1 MSKGKKRGILIAA
14 GIIAIIIL
22 ISAIATTFYKSTQK
36 KIALANDPEVQRSLN
51 YEQVQPGD
59 ENVDNTPYVQFDAY
73 FLRDLDGDGYAEK
86 IRGSS
91 RELGQTDTLYIDINV
106 LTNGDLENGKLTIN
120 GKNINLSTAIVEDS
134 AVKQNYISDN
144 TSTIEFKTIHN
155 GTQKLLTGTIKAS
168 NFGNDTTKY
177 SQINSITLTGT
188 HVADDGVTRTEINKT
203 VDFTVDWHGSINASI
218 RDKSGTQNIENVADS
233 DKKNVTLSF
242 YVNTIE
248 NTNYYANSNDKEALI
263 LSKTYFEGTLPELNG
278 VKPSKVETTSTG
290 YNFSYDEE
298 TSKFTFTKQAT
309 TNDSGIV
316 TDGVSSSNTFRVNV
330 TYPIDD
336 YDALVESGI
345 NLVVPVSGYYEAYN
359 NPNDEFDNPIRS
371 NVINT
376 KLNFLWEKPQPQIYS
391 SSFDVEIGTYRSY
404 DRNYVISKKEPL
416 KLYNKTAEE
425 TNDTYIVRWYA
436 YTGNQYNSQSIKM
449 KESSDPY
456 SDRLSN
462 NEAQYFNMADYTNNI
477 GIYFSNASNIL
488 GDDGYINVY
497 NDETGELLHTFTK
510 DDWSNYN
517 SSNPYMYETPVKHIR
532 IETSAAG
539 QNSNLYVYNI
549 KKIDDNVLT
558 TQFSREEFDK
568 LERIYTYLEG
578 SIQKDSDENY
588 TLISNDTA
596 SALYEEPISVAT
608 LSASRKVLGTQT
620 QEKNVTLS
628 ISTTSDYYNMQKWT
642 NGKFLIELPEQI
654 LDVEIN
660 DINIS
665 NSNVNI
671 LAYEIVDIDGKKC
684 IKIETENSAET
695 TYTINIDTN
704 LTADPRIPTQTQNAK
719 LYAYNEFCD
728 NYKTSTQDVYDVNG
742 NSVTDDQIGYD
753 TESIEL
759 VSPTSLLT
767 NQQATNYNDAGE
779 TAVAPQVATIDK
791 TEADTATVNV
801 SITNNYSGTISEVTI
816 LGKIPFEGNT
826 FSINKTN
833 LGSNF
838 TTQMLSSGI
847 TVPDDLKDIAKVY
860 YSEKEDPTND
870 LSDTNNGWTQT
881 PDFSKVKSY
890 LIDLSGYTLG
900 ADETKVF
907 SYQIKV
913 PATVQ
918 YNDVSYS
925 THAVYF
931 CLDTPE
937 GKFRT
942 QTETSKLGF
951 RIERKYNLSL
961 TKTKENTQVP
971 VQGATFT
978 VTADGESTS
987 KIGTTDNNGKFTLEN
1002 LYVDKVYTLK
1012 EIRTPGAYDKNE
1024 MEVKF
1029 TVNVQGDAL
1038 VLNIISGNE
1047 NLLSSS
1053 VTQATDDSRG
1063 IANFAVENT
1072 PKYKIEITKK
1082 DQSDSSL
1089 IKGVKYLITG
1099 GNLGNGITA
1108 TTNSEGKLTVT
1119 GLSQDVV
1126 YTLTE
1131 TEAPGYYVNETPIQ
1145 FRIVNNNGT
1154 LEFNVVSGSFAT
1166 TPQITIGTATSGIDA
1181 QDTVTADLTDEK
1193 IPTYTVQLKKYA
1205 KGEDMLLPGAQY
1217 KVTGE
1222 GIDEDGATYTTD
1234 ENGTLAIPNLY
1245 EYVDGKNITGVY
1257 TIQEITPPEG
1267 YALNDTQLQFR
1278 AQRNGSG
1285 QLEIQIISGNEII
1298 RQVNDADDIA
1308 VADSTI
1314 TVGLEDEPLFKLTK
1328 VDATTKLPVAGA
1340 KFIIREINEDYEEIG
1355 YAKDINGNEVG
1366 TVENGVPVVTTD
1378 ENGEI
1383 STGLQSGL
1391 YKAIEI
1397 EAPEGYD
1404 LPENEADR
1412 TYYFGIGESKQQQTK
1427 FGVSNGSTVAG
1438 EGWNVVESVK
1448 ATADKGYV
1456 ATGYFYASADLDN
1469 DGNADLTGNEQDFS
1483 GFIAKYAEDGS
1494 LEFAQPVVQ
1503 QSGEVKL
1510 TKVIQTSDGG
1520 YVAVGYFTGTTLTV
1534 GEVDT
1539 GLTNTT
1545 AYSKG
1550 LVIKLGSS
1558 GNYEWAKEIVQD
1570 GADVTADAVS
1580 ETINRTIV
1588 VGANTNGNPQIVEY
1602 SSTGDVENT
1611 ATIPE
1616 ETFISDISA
1625 ENSNQAVVVTEG
1637 LTDTTSGA
1645 IYTYSDGTADLG
1657 VSLDFNAK
1665 AVARLE
1671 NGNAIVVGSYTGTAQ
1686 SLASEGSYDGIIIEY
1701 DVNSNN
1707 INSANTKYIRGS
1719 SDDIA
1724 SSVTTTSDGGYLVG
1738 GYTYSSSVDFNN
1750 DNANDITSISG
1761 NTDGFIL
1768 KYSEDGT
1775 QEWFKQVSG
1784 SSMDEVTS
1792 VTERDEGEYVTSGYF
1807 NSSTVKGDKEDSS
1820 ALTLSLDKYTDGFI
1834 FNYGEIVTAPEI
1846 PETSEIT
1853 AENSLK
1859 QFKITT
1865 DVEEVNGEKG
1875 GTISG
1880 EDLQP
1885 YETVEY
1891 GKNSKQIIEMRPDQ
1905 GYKII
1910 KITINDEEYDF
1921 TPKEDGS
1928 VILPQ
1933 FTDVTT
1939 DKHIVVTFSNTVS
1952 SVLVHHLEYG
1962 TDKPVADDDYI
1973 PGTIGEEYIT
1983 APHIDLEE
1991 YELKKDE
1998 NGNYEIP
2005 ENASGTFK
2013 SEQQVVTYYY
2023 VKKQVPLVVHHYIQD
2038 TEEGVPLKDHTP
2050 AKDVTSKGEIGTDYI
2065 TFQIPNDELSDEYE
2079 LVETPENATGTYTK
2093 DGVEVTY
2100 YYKKVERPFVLTKYD
2115 EDGITPLPGV
2125 TFEIAS
2131 KETPD
2136 DIIGTY
2142 TTNENGQIQLT
2153 LEAGTY
2159 NVTETEAPENY
2170 ELPENPTTEITV
2182 TRDTTTAEV
2191 KLNNTKKRGDVIVHY
2206 YIEGTTDKVPLEG
2219 GGTAQDVTKTGIV
2232 GEMYATKEADNVAS
2246 YYKCVGTEGQ
2256 TSGTIIEGTTEVIYY
2271 YKLRTGKL
2279 TIVKTDQNGDPVEG
2293 AEFQIVQPGS
2303 GIDFGTDYVTTGK
2316 DGRATIEVIADHSIY
2331 VQEINAPKG
2340 YKPNYDIQIT
2350 RVEEDKETVLNVQNQ
2365 KSNCF
2370 NLELSKYDLETG
2382 KVLPGASFEI
2392 SHNEEIPGPI
2402 ILSLSDE
2409 NENVRTVTERYT
2421 TDESGKLTIQN
2432 LEDEVVY
2439 TLKET
2444 KAPDGYVGD
2453 TDEKQFIVHY
2463 VDGEYQ
2469 IQVLKG
2475 NLDNLAIEGNT
2486 IKAKVENK
2494 PSFKIVKQDQYGKP
2508 IQGVKFTI
2516 TDEQGQEVTD
2526 GFGNPV
2532 GEVEDING
2540 EQLRVVTTNENGV
2553 IAENLLPGK
2562 YIVTEVQTPSNYILP
2577 DESERT
2583 QTIEIT
2589 AQGYEKTYVEQKG
2602 VIQLNYDIVDMF
2614 YNNGDAF
2621 DTNYM
2626 NGDLTSDGKIVYTL
2640 GLTND
2645 FTMPGEYTASGEDIN
2660 LQVVGGMKNAINIIM
2675 TPDGKVENVVLI
2687 KTDEGSASV
2696 GTNTLSLSNGEY
2708 VILGAYM
2715 GTIRIPAEDTVN
2727 NEELTLSTNEE
2738 TAFFMA
2744 KINSEG
2750 KIEILKDVSY
2760 LGDFY
2765 VTEIK
2770 DISNKI
2776 TLVCEYYEDT
2786 LTIPASETATG
2797 KEITVNNQS
2806 GAMLINLDSD
2816 LKVTDAYSPNYIDD
2830 SRYYQ
2835 FYEEPLS
2842 TGETIVVGG
2851 NYGNMVFNEDE
2862 TTSGEKIELDNAGDG
2877 IIVKYDAEGK
2887 VEWAKELGAQQLNNY
2902 YKLSEVSDGYITIVE
2917 YQGDLVIPA
2926 EDTQYGEQIKFENPE
2941 GDEKTALIKYTTEG
2955 KVEWAID
2962 STDGGIH
2969 NDIIFIEDSI
2979 IKETENGYLVT
2990 AGRMD
2995 FGICILS
3002 YEKVYSEPIVGEQAV
3017 VTIQNAIKDPSI
3029 ENPQITKDS
3038 RAEKVTAPTQKI
3050 PYTITY
3056 TATVKDYIG
3065 DATLTLVDELP
3076 YAIDTANSDLNGG
3089 VYLEAD
3095 PAHENKP
3102 TITWTENITGID
3114 SYAGGGQ
3121 RDINITKEIAL
3132 TYKNLDVTQK
3142 SVNNKVTGTLELKTP
3157 EKTDTVEDTEEIP
3170 AEYTKD
3176 ITVNKVWVDN
3186 ETQAQHRP
3194 ASIIVVVKNGDSEV
3208 ERQEIN
3214 AEEDWTYTFKGLPK
3228 YDATG
3233 NEITY
3238 TVDEQEKQADDLHFY
3253 TKSVGAVTSDGTATI
3268 TNTFNPN
3275 PGDTTEIT
3283 INKVWVDNE
3292 TQAARR
3298 PQNIVLQV
3306 KNGDEVVQ
3314 SYTASSADQVND
3326 DSHTWSH
3333 TFTGLTK
3340 YDENG
3345 QEIQYTVDETVVD
3358 GAEHKDDLKFYDKAV
3373 TEVADNQATIRNTY
3387 TTPND
3392 TTSVTV
3398 NKVWVDNETQA
3409 QHRPESIVLQVKNGD
3424 QVVQSYTVSSA
3435 DQAGNSNTW
3444 SHTFTDLQKY
3454 NDNGEEIQYTVDETV
3469 VDGENHKDD
3478 LKFYTKQVSSVQ
3490 DGQATITNTFTNPGD
3505 TTELTVNK
3513 VWVDNEIQAQHR
3525 PENIVLQVKNRNEVV
3540 QSYTASSADATED
3553 GSTWSHTFTGLT
3565 KYDEN
3570 GQEIQ
3575 YTVDET
3581 VVDGEEH
3588 KDDLKFYTKQVSEVK
3603 DGQATIRN
3611 TFKNPG
3617 DTTDETV
3624 TKVWADSNNEAQKRP
3639 ASIEIQLKNGEDVV
3653 GRQQISAAQA
3663 TDANTWTYTFT
3674 GLPKYDDNGQEIK
3687 YTADETEV
3695 NSGDLQFYDKNISGT
3710 TITNTFTQNTEE
3722 TSVVVTKKFKDTQE
3736 QKARRPAGI
3745 KLILKRNGVN
3755 YKTQEISIDATK
3767 DEFVYTFEN
3776 LPKYDEYNN
3785 IINYTVDEAVLDGA
3799 NHADDLDFYE
3809 KTIDG
3814 TTITN
3819 TFKVPDEKIS
3829 ITVNKVWEDKDDA
3842 YGKRPLTLA
3851 LLIKNKETG
3860 VEVLKRNI
3868 TVSTESSATFTN
3880 LPKYDANGKEIEYTA
3895 DEKEITEGDLFNY
3908 TKSVGEMQDVG
3919 TDSKQITITN
3929 TMTKLPGTV
3938 IVKYVDKTT
3947 GDEISDEVTKEGIVG
3962 EGFDVS
3968 EDKKD
3973 IPGYTLVEE
3982 PAQKTGTYTE
3992 ETQTKTYY
4000 YAKNTKVIVKY
4011 LEKGTNQVLTPEPQY
4026 EIDGYEGQSYVTEQK
4041 TIDGYTYIENTG
4053 KTTGL
4058 MERDIITVIYYYSR
4072 NASVTAKYVDINTN
4086 EEISPEDV
4094 QTGYEGKDYTTT
4106 QRDIE
4111 GYTFVKDTD
4120 NTEGKMTKDPIE
4132 VIYYYAKNT
4141 KVIVKYLEQD
4151 STPDDYTD
4159 NKPLLPDKEIDGYVG
4174 KDYTT
4179 TQESI
4184 PNYVCVDKTDNTEG
4198 KMTSDVI
4205 TVIYYY
4211 AQSTGLKVQHIDQE
4225 TGEILG
4231 ETTETG
4237 NVGDVIHT
4245 HPENFDG
4252 YVLVK
4257 SPEEPD
4263 VTLTKD
4269 EQVVKYY
4276 YAHIAAGV
4284 IEKHIDDITGELL
4297 YSEEHKGNEGDKY
4310 DIPSKEFDGYDLVTT
4325 KLPKN
4330 AKGEMT
4336 KEPIEVK
4343 YYYIKKA
4350 SVRVEYIDKDT
4361 GEKLTEDEI
4370 INGHEN
4376 DEYTTEQKDF
4386 KDYELVE
4393 VPENAEGTMK
4403 VTKNEDGTYNTETIV
4418 QYYYTKTSAG
4428 VLEKHIDINSGKVL
4442 YQETHKGKVGDEYDI
4457 PSKEFDGY
4465 ELVTDRLPNNAKG
4478 TMTEDT
4484 IEVDY
4489 YYVKKAKVTVEYI
4502 DKQTGEKLDTD
4513 EIIGYEGDKYETKD
4527 KQFDGYDLVEIPT
4540 NKTGEMTD
4548 KDIVVKYYYARKS
4561 VVEVQFL
4568 EKGTNIQVAETDTI
4582 NGYVG
4587 DKYKTNKKDVPYYKY
4602 VESTNNTSG
4611 TMAANKITVIYYYEK
4626 ETFSMKVDKW
4636 INNVTVDGIPQ
4647 GGQSESTKDELY
4659 KVEIRRTKTSSADVR
4674 VTYTIRISNI
4684 GEIEGSVGLLTEL
4697 IPSGFSY
4704 YQEDNDINWTNND
4717 GVLTTTDLK
4726 DDIIEP
4732 GKTKDIK
4739 ITLRWN
4745 AADDNFGE
4753 KDNTAVLSEINN
4765 PAGYKDVNKDDN
4777 ISKSQMLMTI
4787 ATGLDKNDRILIIAI
4802 VQIVLVITI
4811 GLLLSYK
4818 KKNEQ

>member
-1 MSKGKKRGILIAA
+1 MYL
-14 GIIAIIIL
+14 
-22 ISAIATTFYKSTQK
+22 Q
-36 KIALANDPEVQRSLN
+36 
-51 YEQVQPGD
+51 
-59 ENVDNTPYVQFDAY
+59 
-73 FLRDLDGDGYAEK
+73 
-86 IRGSS
+86 
-91 RELGQTDTLYIDINV
+91 
-106 LTNGDLENGKLTIN
+106 
-120 GKNINLSTAIVEDS
+120 
-134 AVKQNYISDN
+134 
-144 TSTIEFKTIHN
+144 
-155 GTQKLLTGTIKAS
+155 
-168 NFGNDTTKY
+168 
-177 SQINSITLTGT
+177 
-188 HVADDGVTRTEINKT
+188 
-203 VDFTVDWHGSINASI
+203 
-218 RDKSGTQNIENVADS
+218 
-233 DKKNVTLSF
+233 
-242 YVNTIE
+242 
-248 NTNYYANSNDKEALI
+248 
-263 LSKTYFEGTLPELNG
+263 
-278 VKPSKVETTSTG
+278 
-290 YNFSYDEE
+290 
-298 TSKFTFTKQAT
+298 
-309 TNDSGIV
+309 
-316 TDGVSSSNTFRVNV
+316 
-330 TYPIDD
+330 
-336 YDALVESGI
+336 
-345 NLVVPVSGYYEAYN
+345 
-359 NPNDEFDNPIRS
+359 
-371 NVINT
+371 
-376 KLNFLWEKPQPQIYS
+376 
-391 SSFDVEIGTYRSY
+391 
-404 DRNYVISKKEPL
+404 
-416 KLYNKTAEE
+416 
-425 TNDTYIVRWYA
+425 
-436 YTGNQYNSQSIKM
+436 
-449 KESSDPY
+449 
-456 SDRLSN
+456 
-462 NEAQYFNMADYTNNI
+462 
-477 GIYFSNASNIL
+477 
-488 GDDGYINVY
+488 
-497 NDETGELLHTFTK
+497 HTFTR
-510 DDWSNYN
+510 D
-517 SSNPYMYETPVKHIR
+517 
-532 IETSAAG
+532 
-539 QNSNLYVYNI
+539 
-549 KKIDDNVLT
+549 
-558 TQFSREEFDK
+558 EFDK

-728 NYKTSTQDVYDVNG
+728 NYKTSTQDIHDVNG

-767 NQQATNYNDAGE
+767 NQQATDYNEAKE
-779 TAVAPQVATIDK
+779 SAVAPQVATIDK

-801 SITNNYSGTISEVTI
+801 SVTNNYSGTISEVTI
-816 LGKIPFEGNT
+816 LGKIPFAGNT
-826 FSINKTN
+826 FSINKTD

-870 LSDTNNGWTQT
+870 LSDPNNGWTQT

-900 ADETKVF
+900 ADETRVF

-961 TKTKENTQVP
+961 TKTKEDTQVA

-1012 EIRTPGAYDKNE
+1012 EIRTPGAYEKNE

-1082 DQSDSSL
+1082 DQSNSSL

-1145 FRIVNNNGT
+1145 FKLVNNNGT

-1166 TPQITIGTATSGIDA
+1166 TPQITVGTATSGIDA

-1234 ENGTLAIPNLY
+1234 ENGTLTIPNLY
-1245 EYVDGKNITGVY
+1245 EYVEGKNITGVY

-1285 QLEIQIISGNEII
+1285 QLEIQIISGDEII

-1366 TVENGVPVVTTD
+1366 TVEDGVPVVTTD

-1494 LEFAQPVVQ
+1494 LEFAQPVTQ

-1510 TKVIQTSDGG
+1510 TKVIQTSEGG
-1520 YVAVGYFTGTTLTV
+1520 YVAVGYFTGTGLTV

-1558 GNYEWAKEIVQD
+1558 GEYEWAKEIVQD

-1637 LTDTTSGA
+1637 LTDTTSGV

-1686 SLASEGSYDGIIIEY
+1686 SLASKGSYDGIIIEY

-2115 EDGITPLPGV
+2115 EDGITPLPGA
-2125 TFEIAS
+2125 TFTIAKKDS
-2131 KETPD
+2131 PE
-2136 DIIGTY
+2136 DILGTY

-2170 ELPENPTTEITV
+2170 ELPENPTTELTV
-2182 TRDTTTAEV
+2182 TRNTTTAEV

-2206 YIEGTTDKVPLEG
+2206 YIENTTDEVPLEG
-2219 GGTAQDVTKTGIV
+2219 GGTAVDVTKTGIV
-2232 GEMYATKEADNVAS
+2232 NEIYVTKEADNVSNKYELVETPKNA
-2246 YYKCVGTEGQ
+2246 
-2256 TSGTIIEGTTEVIYY
+2256 SGTIKEGTTEVFYYYRLKDTSVLVHHYIEGKEEKVPAKEATGEGITSDGRVDDELISGKVDDPYTTSASDKIANNYELVETPANASGTMTVEQTVVTYY
-2271 YKLRTGKL
+2271 YKL
-2279 TIVKTDQNGDPVEG
+2279 
-2293 AEFQIVQPGS
+2293 
-2303 GIDFGTDYVTTGK
+2303 
-2316 DGRATIEVIADHSIY
+2316 
-2331 VQEINAPKG
+2331 
-2340 YKPNYDIQIT
+2340 
-2350 RVEEDKETVLNVQNQ
+2350 
-2365 KSNCF
+2365 
-2370 NLELSKYDLETG
+2370 
-2382 KVLPGASFEI
+2382 
-2392 SHNEEIPGPI
+2392 
-2402 ILSLSDE
+2402 
-2409 NENVRTVTERYT
+2409 
-2421 TDESGKLTIQN
+2421 
-2432 LEDEVVY
+2432 
-2439 TLKET
+2439 
-2444 KAPDGYVGD
+2444 
-2453 TDEKQFIVHY
+2453 
-2463 VDGEYQ
+2463 
-2469 IQVLKG
+2469 
-2475 NLDNLAIEGNT
+2475 
-2486 IKAKVENK
+2486 
-2494 PSFKIVKQDQYGKP
+2494 
-2508 IQGVKFTI
+2508 
-2516 TDEQGQEVTD
+2516 
-2526 GFGNPV
+2526 
-2532 GEVEDING
+2532 
-2540 EQLRVVTTNENGV
+2540 
-2553 IAENLLPGK
+2553 
-2562 YIVTEVQTPSNYILP
+2562 
-2577 DESERT
+2577 
-2583 QTIEIT
+2583 
-2589 AQGYEKTYVEQKG
+2589 
-2602 VIQLNYDIVDMF
+2602 
-2614 YNNGDAF
+2614 
-2621 DTNYM
+2621 
-2626 NGDLTSDGKIVYTL
+2626 
-2640 GLTND
+2640 
-2645 FTMPGEYTASGEDIN
+2645 
-2660 LQVVGGMKNAINIIM
+2660 
-2675 TPDGKVENVVLI
+2675 
-2687 KTDEGSASV
+2687 
-2696 GTNTLSLSNGEY
+2696 
-2708 VILGAYM
+2708 
-2715 GTIRIPAEDTVN
+2715 
-2727 NEELTLSTNEE
+2727 
-2738 TAFFMA
+2738 
-2744 KINSEG
+2744 
-2750 KIEILKDVSY
+2750 
-2760 LGDFY
+2760 
-2765 VTEIK
+2765 
-2770 DISNKI
+2770 
-2776 TLVCEYYEDT
+2776 
-2786 LTIPASETATG
+2786 
-2797 KEITVNNQS
+2797 
-2806 GAMLINLDSD
+2806 
-2816 LKVTDAYSPNYIDD
+2816 
-2830 SRYYQ
+2830 
-2835 FYEEPLS
+2835 
-2842 TGETIVVGG
+2842 
-2851 NYGNMVFNEDE
+2851 
-2862 TTSGEKIELDNAGDG
+2862 
-2877 IIVKYDAEGK
+2877 
-2887 VEWAKELGAQQLNNY
+2887 
-2902 YKLSEVSDGYITIVE
+2902 
-2917 YQGDLVIPA
+2917 
-2926 EDTQYGEQIKFENPE
+2926 
-2941 GDEKTALIKYTTEG
+2941 
-2955 KVEWAID
+2955 
-2962 STDGGIH
+2962 
-2969 NDIIFIEDSI
+2969 
-2979 IKETENGYLVT
+2979 
-2990 AGRMD
+2990 
-2995 FGICILS
+2995 
-3002 YEKVYSEPIVGEQAV
+3002 
-3017 VTIQNAIKDPSI
+3017 KDPTI

-3038 RAEKVTAPTQKI
+3038 GAEKVTAPTQKI

-3065 DATLTLVDELP
+3065 DATLTIVDELP
-3076 YAIDTANSDLNGG
+3076 YAIDTTNSDLNGG

-3114 SYAGGGQ
+3114 SYAEGGQ
-3121 RDINITKEIAL
+3121 SNINITKEIAL
-3132 TYKNLDVTQK
+3132 TYKNLDVTQE

-3170 AEYTKD
+3170 AEYLKDVTVSKVWSDDNDSRGKRPTSVTLVLTADGVEAQKYTLTSADAKDGDSNTWEHIFTNLKKYNEEGQEIDYQLSEELSSEENNKFYVATIDQETKTVTNTFTVPDEKVEIPITKVWDDNDNANGRRPESVTLQVKNGSQIVDSHTVTESDGWAYTFTELPKYDNNGDEINYTIDEAELPSNNEFYIKNVDQQAHTITNKFTVPDDKINVTVVKAWDDNDNSAGKRPTSVTLQVKNGDEVVASQPVTEAEGWTHTFSVPRYDEHGQEITYTVGEADINSIFYTVENARIDQPTAQNGLTGTITNPFIVPDKTVDVTVNKVWDDNSDSAHKRPSSVTVKVTGNNDPQNTQSKEITAADNWQYTFTGLPKYDAKGDEITYTISEELDNIYYTAENSETVQPTTENGLAGTITNTFEVPDDKINIPVVKVWNDNNNSSGKRPESVLVKLEGNDGVTTRSMTLTAENGWTYTFTDLPKYNATNGDEIVYTVSEELSSIYYTAENSQTVQPSTENGLTGTITNTFKVPDDTIDIPVTKVWSDNSNSAGKRPASIVLTLQGNDGSKPHTATINATNANVEEPNKWEYTFEDLPKYNATNGDEIVYTLSEQVDSKFYVATSIVQPTTQNGLTGSIINKFEVPDERTSVTVNKQWNDAGHEDKRPASITLQVKGNGQTYEKEVTASDNWSYTFNDLPKYDANGDEIQYTVDEKSTNSEFYVKSLDQNNNTVINTFKVPDDTVNVTVNKVWVDNNNANKKRPASVILQVKNGDQVVTSQPVTAENAQDENTWTYTFKLAKYDANGEVINYLVDEADLSGIDATYYQKTDVNQATRTVTNTIKPADLVVHYYIEDSTDPVPLEQDGTAQDVTQNGTAGQKYTTTPAENVSNKYELVEMPENAQGELKEGTTEVFYYYRLKDTSVLVHHYIEGKEEKVPAKEATGEGITADGRVDDELINGKVDDPYITNESDKIANNYESVGKPVNANGTMTVDQTVVTYYYRLKDPTIENPQIKKDSKTKEVTDPTQKIPYIITYTATVKDYIGDATLTIVDELPYAIDTTNSILNKGTYKESDPEHEGKPTITWTEEIKGIDSYAEGGQKVINITKEIELVYKNLDVTQTSINNKVTGTLELKTPEKTDKVEDTEEIPAEYTKD

-3186 ETQAQHRP
+3186 EIQAQHRP
-3194 ASIIVVVKNGDSEV
+3194 ASIIVVVKNGDSTV

-3253 TKSVGAVTSDGTATI
+3253 TKSVGEVTTDGTATI

-3275 PGDTTEIT
+3275 TGDTTEIT
-3283 INKVWVDNE
+3283 VNKVWVDNE

-3314 SYTASSADQVND
+3314 SYTASSADQIND

-3387 TTPND
+3387 TTPDD
-3392 TTSVTV
+3392 TTSITI
-3398 NKVWVDNETQA
+3398 NKVWVDNTIQA

-3424 QVVQSYTVSSA
+3424 QVVQSYTVSA
-3435 DQAGNSNTW
+3435 AEQAGNSNTW

-3540 QSYTASSADATED
+3540 QSYTASSADATGD

-3570 GQEIQ
+3570 GQEIK

-3581 VVDGEEH
+3581 VLEGAEH
-3588 KDDLKFYTKQVSEVK
+3588 QDDLKFYTK
-3603 DGQATIRN
+3603 
-3611 TFKNPG
+3611 
-3617 DTTDETV
+3617 
-3624 TKVWADSNNEAQKRP
+3624 
-3639 ASIEIQLKNGEDVV
+3639 
-3653 GRQQISAAQA
+3653 
-3663 TDANTWTYTFT
+3663 
-3674 GLPKYDDNGQEIK
+3674 
-3687 YTADETEV
+3687 
-3695 NSGDLQFYDKNISGT
+3695 
-3710 TITNTFTQNTEE
+3710 
-3722 TSVVVTKKFKDTQE
+3722 
-3736 QKARRPAGI
+3736 
-3745 KLILKRNGVN
+3745 
-3755 YKTQEISIDATK
+3755 
-3767 DEFVYTFEN
+3767 
-3776 LPKYDEYNN
+3776 
-3785 IINYTVDEAVLDGA
+3785 
-3799 NHADDLDFYE
+3799 
-3809 KTIDG
+3809 
-3814 TTITN
+3814 
-3819 TFKVPDEKIS
+3819 
-3829 ITVNKVWEDKDDA
+3829 
-3842 YGKRPLTLA
+3842 
-3851 LLIKNKETG
+3851 
-3860 VEVLKRNI
+3860 
-3868 TVSTESSATFTN
+3868 
-3880 LPKYDANGKEIEYTA
+3880 
-3895 DEKEITEGDLFNY
+3895 
-3908 TKSVGEMQDVG
+3908 
-3919 TDSKQITITN
+3919 
-3929 TMTKLPGTV
+3929 
-3938 IVKYVDKTT
+3938 
-3947 GDEISDEVTKEGIVG
+3947 
-3962 EGFDVS
+3962 
-3968 EDKKD
+3968 
-3973 IPGYTLVEE
+3973 
-3982 PAQKTGTYTE
+3982 
-3992 ETQTKTYY
+3992 
-4000 YAKNTKVIVKY
+4000 
-4011 LEKGTNQVLTPEPQY
+4011 
-4026 EIDGYEGQSYVTEQK
+4026 
-4041 TIDGYTYIENTG
+4041 
-4053 KTTGL
+4053 
-4058 MERDIITVIYYYSR
+4058 
-4072 NASVTAKYVDINTN
+4072 
-4086 EEISPEDV
+4086 
-4094 QTGYEGKDYTTT
+4094 
-4106 QRDIE
+4106 
-4111 GYTFVKDTD
+4111 
-4120 NTEGKMTKDPIE
+4120 
-4132 VIYYYAKNT
+4132 
-4141 KVIVKYLEQD
+4141 
-4151 STPDDYTD
+4151 
-4159 NKPLLPDKEIDGYVG
+4159 
-4174 KDYTT
+4174 
-4179 TQESI
+4179 
-4184 PNYVCVDKTDNTEG
+4184 
-4198 KMTSDVI
+4198 
-4205 TVIYYY
+4205 
-4211 AQSTGLKVQHIDQE
+4211 
-4225 TGEILG
+4225 
-4231 ETTETG
+4231 
-4237 NVGDVIHT
+4237 
-4245 HPENFDG
+4245 
-4252 YVLVK
+4252 
-4257 SPEEPD
+4257 
-4263 VTLTKD
+4263 
-4269 EQVVKYY
+4269 
-4276 YAHIAAGV
+4276 
-4284 IEKHIDDITGELL
+4284 
-4297 YSEEHKGNEGDKY
+4297 
-4310 DIPSKEFDGYDLVTT
+4310 
-4325 KLPKN
+4325 
-4330 AKGEMT
+4330 
-4336 KEPIEVK
+4336 
-4343 YYYIKKA
+4343 
-4350 SVRVEYIDKDT
+4350 
-4361 GEKLTEDEI
+4361 
-4370 INGHEN
+4370 
-4376 DEYTTEQKDF
+4376 
-4386 KDYELVE
+4386 
-4393 VPENAEGTMK
+4393 
-4403 VTKNEDGTYNTETIV
+4403 
-4418 QYYYTKTSAG
+4418 
-4428 VLEKHIDINSGKVL
+4428 
-4442 YQETHKGKVGDEYDI
+4442 
-4457 PSKEFDGY
+4457 
-4465 ELVTDRLPNNAKG
+4465 
-4478 TMTEDT
+4478 
-4484 IEVDY
+4484 
-4489 YYVKKAKVTVEYI
+4489 TVEWNNNNKYI
-4502 DKQTGEKLDTD
+4502 QK
-4513 EIIGYEGDKYETKD
+4513 
-4527 KQFDGYDLVEIPT
+4527 P
-4540 NKTGEMTD
+4540 
-4548 KDIVVKYYYARKS
+4548 
-4561 VVEVQFL
+4561 
-4568 EKGTNIQVAETDTI
+4568 
-4582 NGYVG
+4582 
-4587 DKYKTNKKDVPYYKY
+4587 
-4602 VESTNNTSG
+4602 
-4611 TMAANKITVIYYYEK
+4611 
-4626 ETFSMKVDKW
+4626 
-4636 INNVTVDGIPQ
+4636 
-4647 GGQSESTKDELY
+4647 
-4659 KVEIRRTKTSSADVR
+4659 RRHNR
-4674 VTYTIRISNI
+4674 CN
-4684 GEIEGSVGLLTEL
+4684 
-4697 IPSGFSY
+4697 SY
-4704 YQEDNDINWTNND
+4704 
-4717 GVLTTTDLK
+4717 
-4726 DDIIEP
+4726 
-4732 GKTKDIK
+4732 
-4739 ITLRWN
+4739 
-4745 AADDNFGE
+4745 
-4753 KDNTAVLSEINN
+4753 
-4765 PAGYKDVNKDDN
+4765 
-4777 ISKSQMLMTI
+4777 
-4787 ATGLDKNDRILIIAI
+4787 
-4802 VQIVLVITI
+4802 
-4811 GLLLSYK
+4811 
-4818 KKNEQ
+4818 